1 MLLPP
6 RGRLLLTG
14 SDGWGPRCRSGFRNR
29 ARGSGAGRRSCLDS
43 GSSTCPRIAPTH
55 PQQQPVA
62 PRITNHF
69 YSSPL
74 SCKQEAAPHTHTP
87 RGLFP
92 RGLFTCTPPQKTV
105 QIQPQCK
112 ERLWQG
118 QGEPWVPWRGGAAPR
133 GPQRRSVWG
142 AEPPAAPSAHR
153 QRALGGSRSQR
164 WAGGVGSA
172 SNHN

>member
-14 SDGWGPRCRSGFRNR
+14 SDGWGPRCRSGFHNR
-29 ARGSGAGRRSCLDS
+29 ARGSGAGRRSCLDL
-43 GSSTCPRIAPTH
+43 GYSTCPRIAPTH
-55 PQQQPVA
+55 PQHQPVA

-69 YSSPL
+69 YSSPP

-118 QGEPWVPWRGGAAPR
+118 QGEPWVPWRGEGSTQGTPEAL
-133 GPQRRSVWG
+133 
-142 AEPPAAPSAHR
+142 
-153 QRALGGSRSQR
+153 ALGCGASGSTFCPQ
-164 WAGGVGSA
+164 AA
-172 SNHN
+172 STRGQQVPALGRRRRERIKS